1 MIFTPEEAQR
11 IREQSAGMESGGA
24 LTEELLNLIYQNRWF
39 KLFVPD
45 DLNGRM
51 TSLPDALRIFRECSR
66 VDGSFGWLVTIGA
79 GGGFFASLMKPE
91 IGSALFAS
99 EKAVVAGSGAPT
111 GTAKRVEG
119 GYLVSGRWKYCSGA
133 AHATMFTANCAV
145 EEPEGQGRG
154 ENAEIRSFIFTPD
167 QVRIHRDWN
176 TFGLKATG
184 SHSVSVADL
193 FVPDN
198 MTFLFTEVHAYR
210 DELIYRYPFI
220 PFAQASFAAVALGI
234 AAHFAEAARDYIRVK
249 ERKANVQRKLEE
261 QEALLSR
268 TESAFYSA
276 ITRSWDELV
285 LHGIMSE
292 ADEKQVSEQCL
303 SAVRSVLTGT
313 FELFSLLG
321 LSAAMEDSPVNRT
334 WRDLQTVCQHSLLL
348 PEE

>member
-1 MIFTPEEAQR
+1 MIFTQEEVQR
-11 IREQSAGMESGGA
+11 IREQSPVMESEGA

-51 TSLPDALRIFRECSR
+51 SSLPDALRVFQECSR
-66 VDGSFGWLVTIGA
+66 VDGGLGWLVTIGA

-91 IGSALFAS
+91 VGAALFAD

-111 GTAKRVEG
+111 GTARRVEN
-119 GYLVSGRWKYCSGA
+119 GYRVSGRWKYCSGA
-133 AHATMFTANCAV
+133 AHATMFTANCIV
-145 EEPEGQGRG
+145 EAPEGVEPG
-154 ENAEIRSFIFTPD
+154 ENAEIRAFIFTPD
-167 QVRIHRDWN
+167 QVRIHPDWN

-184 SHSVSVADL
+184 SHSISVADL
-193 FVPDN
+193 FVPDK
-198 MTFLFTEVHAYR
+198 MTFVFTEVHAYG

-268 TESAFYSA
+268 TESDFYSA

-285 LHGIMSE
+285 LNGSLSE
-292 ADEKQVSEQCL
+292 AGEKQVSEQCL

-348 PEE
+348 PEA

>member
-1 MIFTPEEAQR
+1 MIVTQADVQR
-11 IREQSAGMESGGA
+11 IREQSRHMESEGA
-24 LTEELLNLIYQNRWF
+24 LTEGLLNLIYQKGWF

-51 TSLPDALRIFRECSR
+51 TPLPDALRIFRECSR
-66 VDGSFGWLVTIGA
+66 ADGSFGWLVTIGA

-91 IGSALFAS
+91 VGAALFAG

-145 EEPEGQGRG
+145 EEAEGHERG
-154 ENAEIRSFIFTPD
+154 ENAEIRSFIFMPD
-167 QVRIHRDWN
+167 QVRIHPDWN

-184 SHSVSVADL
+184 SHSVSVEDL
-193 FVPDN
+193 FVPDK
-198 MTFLFTEVHAYR
+198 MTFLFTEVRAYE
-210 DELIYRYPFI
+210 DELIYRYPFV

-234 AAHFAEAARDYIRVK
+234 AAHFAEEAHEYIRLK
-249 ERKANVQRKLEE
+249 ERKPHVLSKLEE
-261 QEALLSR
+261 QEALLGR

-276 ITRSWDELV
+276 VTRSWEELV
-285 LHGIMSE
+285 RHGRMSE
-292 ADEKQVSEQCL
+292 SDEKQVSEQCL
-303 SAVRSVLTGT
+303 STVRSVLTGT

-321 LSAAMEDSPVNRT
+321 LSAAMEDSQVNRT